1 MIRKILMMAV
11 LILTLTV
18 PVQALDLT
26 APTVPAAGA
35 ERMPEDVDSFGEA
48 VVAIL
53 TDALGR
59 LRPDLR
65 EAAVSC
71 TGVLAAVMALALL
84 SAFPGH
90 RKGVMELVGTLAVG
104 GLLLRSADSLISLGV
119 DTVAE
124 LSGYGRLLL
133 PVMTAALSAQGGI
146 TSAAALY
153 TGTAVFDAILSGVIS
168 HLLVPLL
175 YFFLALAAAYSALGD
190 PMLKTLRDQI
200 RGISVWGLKTILY
213 VYTGYISI
221 TGVVSGTTDASLL
234 KAAKLTISGAVP
246 VVGGILS
253 DASEA
258 VLTSAAVVK
267 NAAGIYGLLA
277 VAAMWIEPFL
287 RIGVHYLMLKAAA
300 AVSGVFGVR
309 AVTGMAE
316 DFASAMG
323 LLLAMTG
330 TMCLMLIIST
340 ICFLKGVGG

>member
-1 MIRKILMMAV
+1 MRKLLLIFGLLCLLAV
-11 LILTLTV
+11 
-18 PVQALDLT
+18 PASALELT
-26 APTVPAAGA
+26 APTVPQVQPDSG
-35 ERMPEDVDSFGEA
+35 RSFGEDLLE
-48 VVAIL
+48 VL
-53 TDALGR
+53 GDALSR
-59 LRPDLR
+59 LRPDLG
-65 EAAVSC
+65 EAARACV
-71 TGVLAAVMALALL
+71 TVLAAGMAAGMLTCIPGKPQGAVELAGTVLTAAALL
-84 SAFPGH
+84 EPA
-90 RKGVMELVGTLAVG
+90 R
-104 GLLLRSADSLISLGV
+104 SLIALGM
-119 DTVAE
+119 DTVTQ
-124 LSGYGRLLL
+124 LSEYEKLLL
-133 PVMTAALSAQGGI
+133 PVMTAALAAQGGV
-146 TSAAALY
+146 SASAALY
-153 TGTAVFDAILSGVIS
+153 AGTAAFNALMSTLVSGVLIS
-168 HLLVPLL
+168 AVWI
-175 YFFLALAAAYSALGD
+175 YLALSVAYAALGEE
-190 PMLKTLRDQI
+190 MLKKLRDQVRSLLI
-200 RGISVWGLKTILY
+200 WGLKIILY